1 MFNECEQTADI
12 IGCPCTLLTPYK
24 GYTEGTV
31 IEEYGHEIIV
41 RLNNGKEITE
51 YRNEV
56 LIYD

>member
-24 GYTEGTV
+24 GYTEGKV
-31 IEEYGHEIIV
+31 VGEYGNEIV
-41 RLNNGKEITE
+41 VQLTNGKEITE
-51 YRNEV
+51 YRDEV